1 MRDAQAGILIPAH
14 RLYGFRPFRATPT
27 RAVALMRDTAA
38 DLYRM
43 DTGSAW
49 QPRDGSLVN
58 RKALTSTVTAATHR
72 RPSSAETEIMLPAGR
87 RSP

>member
-43 DTGSAW
+43 DTA
-49 QPRDGSLVN
+49 QPGN
-58 RKALTSTVTAATHR
+58 PATDR
-72 RPSSAETEIMLPAGR
+72 W
-87 RSP
+87 